1 MNGFIEIVVTV
12 CAIAQPS
19 LCDDKHLQF
28 AWEGSL
34 KQCVMA
40 AQPYIARWIGD
51 HPQWVVKS
59 YHCDYP
65 GRQDKAD
72 ARGPAR
78 PA

>member
-28 AWEGSL
+28 VWEGSL